1 MKLSYNNT
9 GEKMFK
15 KVAIISGGASGIGKA
30 VVEKFRLQGVNA
42 YSLDI
47 QDNPNDPFSYACN
60 IANISEINSCIAQI
74 LEREQRI
81 DILVSNAGIHASAMI
96 EDTDETLFDQV
107 MNINFKGTFFLLKA
121 VLPIMKKQQSGKI
134 VLVTSEQVFVGK
146 PRSAIYG
153 ATKAALAQLAKS
165 TAIDYSPFGICVNA
179 ICPGT
184 IDTPLYRKAIE
195 SCHKKTGVPMKKI
208 EQDEAAVQLVNR
220 VGKPEEVASLIAFL
234 CSADADYMT
243 GGLYPIDG
251 GYTAE

>member
-1 MKLSYNNT
+1 MKSSYNHT
-9 GEKMFK
+9 GDHMFK

-30 VVEKFRLQGVNA
+30 AVEKFRAQGITT
-42 YSLDI
+42 YILDI
-47 QDNPNDPFSYACN
+47 QHNSNDPFSYACD
-60 IANISEINSCIAQI
+60 IANIAEINSCIVKI
-74 LEREQRI
+74 LKKEGKI
-81 DILVSNAGIHASAMI
+81 DILVSNAGIHASAML
-96 EDTDETLFDQV
+96 EETDEALFDQV

-121 VLPIMKKQQSGKI
+121 VLPIMRQQRSGKI

-184 IDTPLYRKAIE
+184 IDTPLYRSAIE
-195 SCHKKTGVPMKKI
+195 RYQKKTGIPI
-208 EQDEAAVQLVNR
+208 EEIEKNEAAVQLVNR
-220 VGKPEEVASLIAFL
+220 IGKPEEVASLIAFL